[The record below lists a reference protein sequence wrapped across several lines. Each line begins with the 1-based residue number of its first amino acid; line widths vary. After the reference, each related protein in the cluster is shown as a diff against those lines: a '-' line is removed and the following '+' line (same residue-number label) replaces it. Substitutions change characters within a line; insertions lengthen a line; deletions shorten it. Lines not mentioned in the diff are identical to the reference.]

1 MLIQAAE
8 AYSGAIALDS
18 TEYSFFSNRSLV
30 RLKLGNKEG
39 ALEDAERAKEL
50 CPNNV
55 KVHWRL
61 GTSLEAVGRY
71 VDAASAYYEGL
82 KLDMDNKEMKTAFEK
97 AVSASTRSASRLA
110 SYVGSVSCYWCSV
123 LISTLLHLSIVVAH
137 CLVVGVPRQTR
148 SRLQNIQLVCL
159 SRL

>member
-1 MLIQAAE
+1 MGEKGLGYYKDIEPQTLTSSDADAVDPETKAAAVQLKEKGNQLLKSGDLEPAAE

-82 KLDMDNKEMKTAFEK
+82 KLDMDNKEMK
-97 AVSASTRSASRLA
+97 
-110 SYVGSVSCYWCSV
+110 
-123 LISTLLHLSIVVAH
+123 
-137 CLVVGVPRQTR
+137 
-148 SRLQNIQLVCL
+148 
-159 SRL
+159 